1 MRLPEYIIADSG
13 PEEFQKT
20 VASNGMKHSITV
32 PYYAQLKK
40 EYRVT
45 CSNFTTVQEHR
56 KALKSGGHRD
66 LTGLICMTKI

>member
-20 VASNGMKHSITV
+20 VASNGIKDSITV

-40 EYRVT
+40 EYRV
-45 CSNFTTVQEHR
+45 
-56 KALKSGGHRD
+56 
-66 LTGLICMTKI
+66 